1 MVNND
6 NLQKAVELINKSYNI
21 LLTTHTRPD
30 GDALGCMAALTEV
43 LTALGKKPNPIL
55 LSSLPQWYDFLF
67 ENKLPVLG
75 NDLAPEQLKAL
86 LSESDLLIILD
97 TNCYSQLPGL
107 DKLLMQNK
115 KPVLV
120 IDHHITT
127 DGLGD
132 VELIDTAAAATGQI
146 VLQLLNCARWP
157 ITEKIADCLFAAIA
171 TDTGWFQFGNTDSRA
186 LRACADLIEAGAD
199 ALGIRR
205 RIYENFSPERFR
217 LMVTMLGRLQ
227 LHFDGR
233 FATVYLLN
241 KDFDETGAQRP
252 DTENLIDECR
262 RIKSVEAAALFVE
275 QPDGRFKVSLRS
287 TGPVDVRE
295 IAQKFGGGGHKMASG
310 LYLKDPLNNAEKLI
324 YDQIKEQLDQL
335 GNSR

>member
-1 MVNND
+1 MINND
-6 NLQKAVELINKSYNI
+6 NFQKAVELINKSTNI

-30 GDALGCMAALTEV
+30 GDAVGCMVALAEA
-43 LTALGKKPNPIL
+43 LTALGRRPNPVL
-55 LSSLPQWYDFLF
+55 LSPLPQWYDFLL
-67 ENKLPVLG
+67 EKKLPVLG

-86 LSESDLLIILD
+86 LAGSDLLIILD

-107 DKLLMQNK
+107 DKFLMQNE

-157 ITEKIADCLFAAIA
+157 ITEKIADCLFLAVA

-186 LRACADLIEAGAD
+186 LRASADLIDAGAD
-199 ALGIRR
+199 AFGIHR
-205 RIYENFSPERFR
+205 RIYKNFSSERFR

-233 FATVYLLN
+233 FATQYLLN
-241 KDFDETGAQRP
+241 TDFDETGAQRP

-262 RIKSVEAAALFVE
+262 RIKSVKAAALFVE

-295 IAQKFGGGGHKMASG
+295 IAQKFGGGGHKQAAG
-310 LYLKDPLNNAEKLI
+310 TYLPGPLESAIGTIRSEFARQMLT
-324 YDQIKEQLDQL
+324 
-335 GNSR
+335 

>member
-1 MVNND
+1 MINNGD
-6 NLQKAVELINKSYNI
+6 LQKAVELINKSTNI

-30 GDALGCMAALTEV
+30 GDAIGCMAALIEV
-43 LTALGKKPNPIL
+43 LMALGKKTNPVL
-55 LSSLPQWYDFLF
+55 LSPLPQWYDFLL
-67 ENKLPVLG
+67 EKKLPVLG
-75 NDLAPEQLKAL
+75 YDLTPEQLKAL
-86 LSESDLLIILD
+86 LAESDLLVILD
-97 TNCYSQLPGL
+97 TNCYSQLPDL
-107 DKLLMQNK
+107 DKFLTQNE

-132 VELIDTAAAATGQI
+132 IELIDTAAAATAQI

-157 ITEKIADCLFAAIA
+157 ITEKIADCLFLAIA

-186 LRACADLIEAGAD
+186 LRTCADLMDAGAD
-199 ALGIRR
+199 ALGIRQ

-217 LMVTMLGRLQ
+217 LMVTMLSRLQ

-233 FATVYLLN
+233 FAVQYLLN

-295 IAQKFGGGGHKMASG
+295 IAQKFGGGGHKQATG
-310 LYLKDPLNNAEKLI
+310 TYLPGPLENAVRLI
-324 YDQIKEQLDQL
+324 RTEVERQFEYLPNK
-335 GNSR
+335 